1 VGIALDR
8 PSGASLLTQWTVQPV
23 ALVLVVALAGA
34 YWVGVRRLAAVP
46 RGRVA
51 LFVAGLVLL
60 LWTST
65 GFPAVYNASLF
76 WVWTSQILIIW
87 LVVPTLLLAGN
98 PIDLTVL
105 HSRPLRALANPLVG
119 PALLPIL
126 SGVLFFGPL
135 PAWAIETKPVE
146 WVLQLVL
153 LVVGGL
159 MVLPLVGPDEHVG
172 SLAVGLSLAIGS
184 FELVL
189 DALPGVILRLHSGLA
204 TSWFDHRAHH
214 SWTPAA
220 LHDQQIAGAIVW
232 CVAEVI
238 DLPFLLIV
246 YRRWLRSDARE
257 AAEID
262 TVLEAERIARGTQ
275 DAPGAPAGDAPWWLS
290 DPEMQ
295 ERLKRQG

>member
-1 VGIALDR
+1 MALER
-8 PSGASLLTQWTVQPV
+8 PGGSSLLTQWSAQPV
-23 ALVLVVALAGA
+23 ALALVAVLAIA
-34 YWVGVRRLAAVP
+34 YLTAMRRTGVRP
-46 RGRVA
+46 RARSA
-51 LFVAGLVLL
+51 LFAAGLVILV
-60 LWTST
+60 WTSS
-65 GFPAVYNASLF
+65 GFPAVYAKSLY
-76 WVWTSQILIIW
+76 WVWTSQVLVLW

-98 PIDLTVL
+98 PFDLRVL
-105 HSRPLRALANPLVG
+105 HSRPLRALANPLIG
-119 PALLPIL
+119 PALLPLL
-126 SGVLFFGPL
+126 SFVLFFGPL
-135 PAWAIETKPVE
+135 PAWAITSKPVD
-146 WVLQLVL
+146 WLLQIVL

-159 MVLPLVGPDEHVG
+159 MVLPLVGPDEHTG
-172 SLAVGLSLAIGS
+172 SLAIGLSLAIGS

-189 DALPGVILRLHSGLA
+189 DALPGVILRLHTSLV
-204 TSWFDHRAHH
+204 TSWFDHRAVH

-232 CVAEVI
+232 CVAELI

-262 TVLEAERIARGTQ
+262 TVLEAERIARGPN
-275 DAPGAPAGDAPWWLS
+275 DERPGQPVTDAPWWLS